1 MTIFMATEEYE
12 TRISKRQNKKLRK
25 YEMIWPWSISKVKG
39 NVIEY

>member
-1 MTIFMATEEYE
+1 MATEEYE